1 MGLRWLL
8 DALLEILLP
17 SVGGHKYLSF
27 GKNLLDILKP
37 QSPPDLSS
45 IPMCCCDVCPE
56 HIVFFSRFQQ
66 KLGNVASNFCIN
78 YRGLQH

>member
-8 DALLEILLP
+8 EAPLELLFR

-27 GKNLLDILKP
+27 GKNLLDILKHP
-37 QSPPDLSS
+37 LLPPDPAVF
-45 IPMCCCDVCPE
+45 PMCCCDVCPV

-66 KLGNVASNFCIN
+66 KLGNV
-78 YRGLQH
+78 R